1 MPYLLF
7 CDPDSVRVAD
17 LPSLFYGYVTLY
29 SVDVLFLQRL
39 LYIYIYYAI
48 HVIVNL
54 PY

>member
-1 MPYLLF
+1 MPYLIF

-29 SVDVLFLQRL
+29 SVDVWFLQRL
-39 LYIYIYYAI
+39 IYIYYAI

-54 PY
+54 RH